1 MSFCEHRIKLE
12 VFMGDKIKQHR
23 ILAVQRFKNGE
34 SPESI
39 CTSLGMSRVWL
50 YKWIKRS
57 NGEEPSWCEDR
68 SRRPLSM
75 PLHTPAE
82 VEEIVKMVR
91 LNLYNQDLFCGAQA
105 IYWEME
111 ELGVRPL
118 PSLRTINRILSRNDL
133 THRRTGKY
141 EAKGTPY
148 PKLPSLI
155 PNQTHQADLVGPCY
169 LQGPVRFYSLNVV
182 DTATVRCGLSPS
194 MSKSGQSI
202 LDGFWAI
209 WMRMGIPDYIQIDNA
224 MSFFGSPTHPR
235 GMGPLIRLC
244 LHNEIEPWFIP
255 MSEPWRNGMIEN
267 FNNRYQ
273 QMFLGKVVMSSQEEL
288 KARSLEF
295 EQRHN
300 SRYRYSKLGGKT
312 PLKALAATNTRLR
325 FPADDK
331 APNHRMKKPE
341 TGKYHLVRLIRND
354 LKLNIFGELFPVAP
368 ELKLEYVV
376 ATINVKEQKLKL
388 FLDNIQV
395 DEFKYTLR

>member
-1 MSFCEHRIKLE
+1 
-12 VFMGDKIKQHR
+12 MGNKIKQHR

-39 CTSLGMSRVWL
+39 CTSLGKSRVWL
-50 YKWIKRS
+50 YKWIKRYS
-57 NGEEPSWCEDR
+57 GEEPSWCEDR
-68 SRRPLSM
+68 SRRPLST

-82 VEEIVKMVR
+82 VEEIVKMIR

-105 IYWEME
+105 ICWEMD

-118 PSLRTINRILSRNDL
+118 PSIRTINRILSRNDL

-141 EAKGTPY
+141 EPKGTAY
-148 PKLPSLI
+148 PKLPSLL

-169 LQGPVRFYSLNVV
+169 LKGPVRFYSLNVV

-209 WMRMGIPDYIQIDNA
+209 WMRMGIPDHIQIDNA

-288 KARSLEF
+288 KAGSLAF

-312 PLKALAATNTRLR
+312 PLKALAAMNTRLR

-331 APNHRMKKPE
+331 APNHQMKKPE
-341 TGKYHLVRLIRND
+341 TGKYHLVRLIRGD
-354 LKLNIFGELFPVAP
+354 LKLNIFGETFPVAP

>member
-1 MSFCEHRIKLE
+1 
-12 VFMGDKIKQHR
+12 MGNIIKQHR
-23 ILAVQRFKNGE
+23 IQAVQRFRNGE

-39 CTSLGMSRVWL
+39 CTSFGKSRVWL
-50 YKWIKRS
+50 YKWIKRYS
-57 NGEEPSWCEDR
+57 GEGPSWCEDR
-68 SRRPLSM
+68 SRRPLST
-75 PLHTPAE
+75 PLQTPAE
-82 VEEIVKMVR
+82 VEEIVKMIR
-91 LNLYNQDLFCGAQA
+91 LNLYNQELFCGAQA
-105 IYWEME
+105 IYWEMD
-111 ELGVRPL
+111 ELGVKPL
-118 PSLRTINRILSRNDL
+118 PSIRTINRILSRNDL

-141 EAKGTPY
+141 EAKGTAY

-169 LQGPVRFYSLNVV
+169 LKGPVRFYSLNVV
-182 DTATVRCGLSPS
+182 DTATVRCGLYPS

-209 WMRMGIPDYIQIDNA
+209 WMRMGIPDHIQIDNA

-267 FNNRYQ
+267 FNDRYQ
-273 QMFLGKVVMSSQEEL
+273 QMFLDKVVMSSQEDL
-288 KARSLEF
+288 KAGSLAF

-312 PLKALAATNTRLR
+312 PLKALAATDTRLR

-331 APNHRMKKPE
+331 APSHRMKKPE
-341 TGKYHLVRLIRND
+341 TGKYHLVRLIRSD
-354 LKLNIFGELFPVAP
+354 LKLNIFGELFPVSP

-388 FLDNIQV
+388 FLDKIQV
-395 DEFKYTLR
+395 DEFRYTLR